1 MNNDAGWLGGFA
13 QTGQSSVI
21 SNYDDDA
28 PVLVAVVNNARDL
41 ARARDEGWYR
51 IPVKRA
57 PRRVAAEFLALYQTR
72 AFGGEGCAVNYY
84 APVRRFHVLTRAE
97 LLPDEPDHPRAG
109 DAYYKIEIGPLQPLP
124 RPVPS
129 RALRRIAF
137 IPTTLSR
144 LLAAREINDLWQRD
158 DPQERLWLALRE
170 AGLLVEYRYQVSQPA
185 GDVQVDFALFCRDGR
200 IAVLCDDADD
210 DEAGL
215 RERRPADYDLA
226 AGGWTVLRFSRQELE
241 AELLR
246 CAGAVIA
253 TVRRLG
259 GQQDPTDSKDDA
271 AQRP

>member
-1 MNNDAGWLGGFA
+1 MSD
-13 QTGQSSVI
+13 
-21 SNYDDDA
+21 YDEDA
-28 PVLVAVVNNARDL
+28 PVLVAVVNNETDF

-72 AFGGEGCAVNYY
+72 AFGGVGCAVNFY

-97 LLPDEPDHPRAG
+97 LLPDEPDHPRAA
-109 DAYYKIEIGPLQPLP
+109 DAYYKIEIGPLQPLA

-129 RALRRIAF
+129 RALRRISF

-144 LLAAREINDLWQRD
+144 LLAAREINDLWLRD

-170 AGLLVEYRYQVSQPA
+170 AGLLVEYRCQVSQPG
-185 GDVQVDFALFCRDGR
+185 GDLAVDFALFCRDGR

-210 DEAGL
+210 DETGL
-215 RERRPADYDLA
+215 RERRPVDYELTA
-226 AGGWTVLRFSRQELE
+226 EGWTVLHFSHIEMT
-241 AELLR
+241 AELPR
-246 CAGAVIA
+246 CAGAIIA

-259 GQQDPTDSKDDA
+259 GQQDPTDSKDGA
-271 AQRP
+271 AQRA

>member
-1 MNNDAGWLGGFA
+1 MSRYESGLGGFA
-13 QTGQSSVI
+13 QTGPSK
-21 SNYDDDA
+21 NDYDDDA
-28 PVLVAVVNNARDL
+28 PVLVAVVNNPRDL
-41 ARARDEGWYR
+41 ERARDEGWYR
-51 IPVKRA
+51 IPVQRA

-97 LLPDEPDHPRAG
+97 LLPEEPDHPRAG
-109 DAYYKIEIGPLQPLP
+109 DSYYKIELGPLQPLP

-129 RALRRIAF
+129 RALRRISF

-210 DEAGL
+210 AEAGL
-215 RERRPADYDLA
+215 RERRPADYELA
-226 AGGWTVLRFSRQELE
+226 AEGWTVLRFSRQELE

-259 GQQDPTDSKDDA
+259 GQADPHSLG
-271 AQRP
+271 PVS

>member
-1 MNNDAGWLGGFA
+1 MSNYAGWLGGFA
-13 QTGQSSVI
+13 QTGQSGI
-21 SNYDDDA
+21 EGNDDA
-28 PVLVAVVNNARDL
+28 PVLVAVVNNQRDL
-41 ARARDEGWYR
+41 DRARDEGWYR

-97 LLPDEPDHPRAG
+97 LLPDEADHPRAG
-109 DAYYKIEIGPLQPLP
+109 DSYYKIEIGPLQALP

-170 AGLLVEYRYQVSQPA
+170 AGLLVEYRYQVSQPG

-210 DEAGL
+210 DETGL
-215 RERRPADYDLA
+215 RERRPADYHLA
-226 AGGWTVLRFSRQELE
+226 AEGWTVLRFSRQDLE
-241 AELLR
+241 DDLPR

-253 TVRRLG
+253 LVRKLG
-259 GQQDPTDSKDDA
+259 GQAD
-271 AQRP
+271 

>member
-1 MNNDAGWLGGFA
+1 MSDYAGWLGGFA
-13 QTGQSSVI
+13 QTGQSGI
-21 SNYDDDA
+21 ESNDDA

-57 PRRVAAEFLALYQTR
+57 PRRVAAEFLAFYQTR
-72 AFGGEGCAVNYY
+72 AFGAEGCAVNYY
-84 APVRRFHVLTRAE
+84 APVRRFHVTTRAE

-137 IPTTLSR
+137 ISTTLSR
-144 LLAAREINDLWQRD
+144 LLAAREINDLWPRD
-158 DPQERLWLALRE
+158 DPQQRLWLALRE

-185 GDVQVDFALFCRDGR
+185 GDLAVDFALFCHDGR

-210 DEAGL
+210 DETGL

-226 AGGWTVLRFSRQELE
+226 AEGWTVLRFSQ
-241 AELLR
+241 AELMEDLPR

-253 TVRRLG
+253 TVHRLG
-259 GQQDPTDSKDDA
+259 GQADSHSLG
-271 AQRP
+271 PVS

>member
-1 MNNDAGWLGGFA
+1 MSD
-13 QTGQSSVI
+13 
-21 SNYDDDA
+21 YDEDA
-28 PVLVAVVNNARDL
+28 PVLVAVVNNVSDFV
-41 ARARDEGWYR
+41 RARDEGWYR

-84 APVRRFHVLTRAE
+84 APVRRFHVVSRAE
-97 LLPDEPDHPRAG
+97 LLPDEADHPRAG
-109 DAYYKIEIGPLQPLP
+109 DSYYKIEIGPLQPLP

-170 AGLLVEYRYQVSQPA
+170 AGLLVEYRYQVGQPT

-210 DEAGL
+210 DETGL
-215 RERRPADYDLA
+215 RERRPADYHLVA
-226 AGGWTVLRFSRQELE
+226 EGWTVLRFSRQEME
-241 AELLR
+241 AELPR

-253 TVRRLG
+253 MVQRLG
-259 GQQDPTDSKDDA
+259 GQVAPQSLGPGSESLA
-271 AQRP
+271 

>member
-1 MNNDAGWLGGFA
+1 VSDYLGGLGGYA
-13 QTGQSSVI
+13 QTGPSK
-21 SNYDDDA
+21 NDCDDA
-28 PVLVAVVNNARDL
+28 PVLVAVVNNPRDL

-57 PRRVAAEFLALYQTR
+57 PRRVAAEYLALYQTR
-72 AFGGEGCAVNYY
+72 AFGDEGCAINYY
-84 APVRRFHVLTRAE
+84 APVRRFHVLSRAE
-97 LLPDEPDHPRAG
+97 LLPDEADHPRAG

-137 IPTTLSR
+137 IATTLSR
-144 LLAAREINDLWQRD
+144 LLAAREINDLWLRD
-158 DPQERLWLALRE
+158 DPQQRLWLALRE
-170 AGLLVEYRYQVSQPA
+170 AGLLVEYRYQVSQPG
-185 GDVQVDFALFCRDGR
+185 GDLAVDFALFCRDGR

-215 RERRPADYDLA
+215 RERRPADYELA
-226 AGGWTVLRFSRQELE
+226 AEGWTVLRFGRQELE
-241 AELLR
+241 TELPR

-259 GQQDPTDSKDDA
+259 GQGD
-271 AQRP
+271 